1 MDVRRHAGFM
11 RRIHAPS
18 PAIVIAIIALVFA
31 MAGGAIAATGTGK
44 GPVSLVTAT
53 GGPVTVTAES
63 AARVTDEEPFGHTIP
78 LSGTTTF
85 MQKAGQALLFA
96 TELSATNTDYSA
108 TCDLYVLV
116 SVSTGGSGSGSGF
129 GLDTRVLAERGGSK
143 DSLDSVALA
152 APAADR
158 VITLSWARA
167 WAYRELEDG
176 TTHDCADENDN
187 FTSDTW
193 TLSLRVSVITMPA

>member
-1 MDVRRHAGFM
+1 MDERRHAGFM

-18 PAIVIAIIALVFA
+18 PAIVISIIALVFA
-31 MAGGAIAATGTGK
+31 TAGGAVAATGTK

-78 LSGTTTF
+78 LSGKTTF

-96 TELSATNTDYSA
+96 TELSATNAHYSA
-108 TCDLYVLV
+108 SCDLYVLV
-116 SVSTGGSGSGSGF
+116 SVSTGGSGFGSNF

-143 DSLDSVALA
+143 DSLDSVVLA

-167 WAYRELEDG
+167 WAYRQLEDG
-176 TTHDCADENDN
+176 TTHDCDDDSGN
-187 FTSDTW
+187 FSSDTW
-193 TLSLRVSVITMPA
+193 TLSLRVSVIRMPA